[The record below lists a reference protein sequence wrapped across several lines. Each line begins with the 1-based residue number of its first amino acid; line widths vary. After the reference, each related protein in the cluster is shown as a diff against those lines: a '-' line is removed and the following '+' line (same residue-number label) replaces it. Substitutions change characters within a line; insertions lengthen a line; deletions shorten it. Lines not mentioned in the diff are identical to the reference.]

1 MSYQERAP
9 SEDAARLLADVLREQ
24 GVEAERAAHRF
35 RVTVWLLVATL
46 ALAVLGVVVAVA
58 K

>member
-1 MSYQERAP
+1 
-9 SEDAARLLADVLREQ
+9 LREQ
-24 GVEAERAAHRF
+24 GVEAERSAHRF

-46 ALAVLGVVVAVA
+46 ALAALAVVVAVA